1 MINIAVC
8 LLFAILCAFEQI
20 AHAQQTP
27 LNLLEKAKAEPRLV
41 VYGDTNLRDLQM
53 LTDGFRAKY
62 SFIKQVEA
70 LSLPI
75 DRLFAKLSTEFQAGV
90 YNPDVI
96 TMSAG
101 QTVQAKQA
109 GWLAKYLSSEAQF
122 YGKGFKDADGF
133 WYSNYMNTNVIAFN
147 TRMTASETAP
157 KNYQDLLHPRWKG
170 KLGINNAHY
179 RWLINMLEIMG
190 EKEGLAY
197 MRQLARQDLHPGN
210 SQTLLIQLLAAGEIS
225 AVVNVNGH
233 AVEQFRVKG
242 APVDWVGVNPV
253 IVSVHPIAVSAKASS
268 PSSARLFVDFA
279 LSKDGQRLVS
289 DMQRIPTRLD
299 VPPKMERLAKGLTL
313 RPSDPVFEVNNL
325 QRGEKLFREIFKL

>member
-1 MINIAVC
+1 MKV
-8 LLFAILCAFEQI
+8 LLRLAFLCAFVQF
-20 AHAQQTP
+20 ASAQQPPTS
-27 LNLLEKAKAEPRLV
+27 LLERAKAEPRLV

-53 LTDGFRAKY
+53 LADGFRAKY
-62 SFIKQVEA
+62 SFFKQVEI

-75 DRLFAKLSTEFQAGV
+75 ERLYAKLSTEFQAGV

-101 QTVQAKQA
+101 HTVQAKQA
-109 GWLAKYLSSEAQF
+109 GWLVRYLSPEAQF
-122 YGKGFKDADGF
+122 YAKGFKDADGY
-133 WYSNYMNTNVIAFN
+133 WYGNYMNTNVIAFN
-147 TRMTASETAP
+147 TRLTASETTP

-190 EKEGLAY
+190 DKSGIDF
-197 MRQLARQDLHPGN
+197 MRQLARQELHPGN

-242 APVDWVGVNPV
+242 APVDWVAVNPV
-253 IVSVHPIAVSAKASS
+253 IVGVHPIAVSAKASS
-268 PSSARLFVDFA
+268 PNSARLFLDFV
-279 LSKDGQRLVS
+279 LSREGQKIIS

-299 VPPKMERLAKGLTL
+299 VPPKLERLTKGLTL

-325 QRGEKLFREIFKL
+325 QRGERLFREVFKM